1 LTKSQ
6 PRERDCK
13 QTHFLFVVGQFTFI
27 FSLLFFFGKKINL
40 FQVGHDSFLW
50 FLKIINKVKDKH
62 LTSSINKLEHLKLNI
77 SFKNILVKLTMVRK
91 L

>member
-1 LTKSQ
+1 MGKLTFYLLWDNS
-6 PRERDCK
+6 
-13 QTHFLFVVGQFTFI
+13 HLFLVY
-27 FSLLFFFGKKINL
+27 FFFLGKKINL